1 MPKLNNFNYEDKYFL
16 SVLSC
21 ARYHNIIKLLKAYN
35 NLDKTDI
42 LTDESVLMEKM
53 GYKISLVLG
62 DKANFKITTLE
73 DWKRAESYL
82 Q

>member
-1 MPKLNNFNYEDKYFL
+1 MKKIEKTINRDNVWLAQTPQVFWRD
-16 SVLSC
+16 
-21 ARYHNIIKLLKAYN
+21 KLLKAYD

>member
-1 MPKLNNFNYEDKYFL
+1 MD
-16 SVLSC
+16 
-21 ARYHNIIKLLKAYN
+21 KLLKAYN

-42 LTDESVLMEKM
+42 LTDESVLMEQM